1 MGTHPIF
8 ESDFDCLTEMGEA
21 EKISSLLAVSVFLL
35 WPLLF
40 SSSTLF
46 FSERQQTQLKQ
57 LGRARASI
65 WRLDKDAAAIQGTFG
80 GIRQRHE
87 TLKLGLH
94 NTTSQIR
101 EMKELSRSKFI
112 RLKGIPEEADEDTSE
127 KILEL
132 LEYLG
137 YQVEADEVERANR
150 VGEKS
155 QDKTQ
160 PRAIV
165 VELVSFKLKQSI
177 LREAA
182 QKLRHT
188 PYSVLDDETFIV
200 MDDEQIDDIPAKIG
214 EATCG
219 KIAMVGDPVTWKK
232 SGRMF
237 GYWGRDA
244 ARANQTN
251 LFIMEHFYRNTQIV
265 EYARMVD
272 FIKDKPSN
280 NYTVPY
286 NWAGT
291 GHVIYDG
298 SVYYNKFN
306 TSVVIRYSL
315 DDRRIL
321 AEREL
326 PEAGFGN
333 MAPYQW
339 AGSTD
344 IDFAADEVGLW
355 AIYATL
361 QNSLDIVVS
370 QLDPV
375 TLEVTKTFRTNWR
388 KQWSGNAFMAC
399 GVLYVLKKY
408 DEKYTSLNYMYNT
421 HTEAFKFVDIPFTN
435 KYEWNTMVDYSPV
448 DRMIYA
454 WDRGHQVTYNV
465 TIDITQS

>member
-1 MGTHPIF
+1 
-8 ESDFDCLTEMGEA
+8 MGEA
-21 EKISSLLAVSVFLL
+21 EKISSLLAISAFLM
-35 WPLLF
+35 WPILF
-40 SSSTLF
+40 SGSSLF
-46 FSERQQTQLKQ
+46 FSERQKGQLSE
-57 LGRARASI
+57 LGKVKASL
-65 WRLDKDAAAIQGTFG
+65 WRLDRDSELIENSFD
-80 GIRQRHE
+80 GIRKRHAYIRNHM
-87 TLKLGLH
+87 KN
-94 NTTSQIR
+94 NTGQIR
-101 EMKELSRSKFI
+101 GMKEASRSKFI
-112 RLKGIPEEADEDTSE
+112 RLKGIPEDSDEDTVE
-127 KILEL
+127 KIIEL

-137 YQVEADEVERANR
+137 YQVEADEIERANR

-155 QDKTQ
+155 ADKTT

-177 LREAA
+177 LKEAA

-200 MDDEQIDDIPAKIG
+200 MDDEQIDDIP
-214 EATCG
+214 TLNCNCG
-219 KIAMVGDPVTWKK
+219 KLTMVGDPVTWKK

-237 GYWGRDA
+237 GFWGRDA
-244 ARANQTN
+244 ARKNSSA
-251 LFIMEHFYRNTQIV
+251 LYIMEHFYRNTQIV

-291 GHVIYDG
+291 GHVVYDG

-306 TSVVIRYSL
+306 TSVLIRYSL
-315 DDRRIL
+315 QDRKIL
-321 AEREL
+321 AEKSL
-326 PEAGFGN
+326 PDAGFGN

-355 AIYATL
+355 VIYATL
-361 QNSLDIVVS
+361 QNSLDVVIS
-370 QLDPV
+370 LLDPA
-375 TLEVTKTFRTNWR
+375 TLDVRKTYRTNWR

-454 WDRGHQVTYNV
+454 WDRGHQITYNL
-465 TIDITQS
+465 TIELQN